1 MLGLKLT
8 GLPERKVDNHVAAE
22 GKRRVLVVDDDPELQ
37 NLVKILLDR
46 VSIDTIPALNVAE
59 AVQILRGKPLPD
71 LVLLD
76 LMLPDI
82 SGLEL
87 LRQMRAK
94 EAFDHLPVVIL
105 SAMAD
110 PKEIREGLEMGADRY
125 LTKPYI
131 AHNLIKTV
139 QEVIRTGRRQE

>member
-1 MLGLKLT
+1 MAIEVK
-8 GLPERKVDNHVAAE
+8 K
-22 GKRRVLVVDDDPELQ
+22 RVLIVDDDPELQ
-37 NLVKILLDR
+37 NLVKLLLER
-46 VSIDTIPALNVAE
+46 VSIEALPALNVAS
-59 AVQILRGKPLPD
+59 AVQVLRSKPFPD

-87 LRQMRAK
+87 LRQIRAK
-94 EAFDHLPVVIL
+94 EAFDQIPVIIL

-110 PKEIREGLEMGADRY
+110 PKEIRQGLELGADRY

-131 AHNLIKTV
+131 AHNLTKTV
-139 QEVIRTGRRQE
+139 QEVLRIGRNKPPA